1 MELADDDL
9 VRMYREG
16 DADAFDALF
25 DRYHAPVFNFA
36 RMMLG
41 GADGAEVV
49 LQETFLAVARSA
61 GSYRGDGRFR
71 PWVMR
76 ITRNLCLNRLR
87 AERTRRRILA
97 EDGTVLDP
105 PSKAPGPPELAES
118 GERINDVR
126 RHIADLPDRQR
137 EAIVLYAFEQ
147 MPYRE
152 IAATLEVPLGTVK
165 TLIHRARAALAR
177 ALEET
182 P

>member
-9 VRMYREG
+9 VRMYRDG

-49 LQETFLAVARSA
+49 LQESFLAVARSA
-61 GSYRGDGRFR
+61 GSYRGEGRFR

-105 PSKAPGPPELAES
+105 PSKAPGPPEQAES
-118 GERINDVR
+118 GEQVSEVR

-147 MPYRE
+147 MPDRE
-152 IAATLEVPLGTVK
+152 IAAPLEVPLGTVK